1 MHKSGDLSQKAVG
14 IIASAKNTTLKL
26 TTTALGEPK
35 PKNSK
40 NIFCLLL
47 IVRTQLVSPLNA
59 RELMLHSNQNDINQ
73 PPNSATAAGD

>member
-14 IIASAKNTTLKL
+14 IIASAKIIALKL
-26 TTTALGEPK
+26 ITTALGEPK

-40 NIFCLLL
+40 IIFCLLL
-47 IVRTQLVSPLNA
+47 IVRTQLVTPLNTGK
-59 RELMLHSNQNDINQ
+59 RMFHRNQDDINN

>member
-26 TTTALGEPK
+26 PTTALGEPK

-40 NIFCLLL
+40 NIFCLFN
-47 IVRTQLVSPLNA
+47 VEN
-59 RELMLHSNQNDINQ
+59 
-73 PPNSATAAGD
+73 